1 MMAETLLEN
10 DPKYYRV
17 GCYFMPKEDMT
28 LPVYEGGRKVSFP
41 NEEEKLQWIAKMQ
54 EENGENDIQ

>member
-1 MMAETLLEN
+1 MMAETLLED

-17 GCYFMPKEDMT
+17 GYYFIPKEDMT
-28 LPVYEGGRKVSFP
+28 LPVYEKGSKMSFA